1 MGPAFRRIADIYVA
15 RAEAIAKLG
24 SAGIGTLVHGDAH
37 LGNLFV
43 NVDGG
48 DRTGF
53 LDWALVCRAPGRRDV
68 ACVLCNSIPI
78 DVREANQRALVAR
91 YCETPE
97 TIEIGEPLLAD
108 AGIQTH
114 RVTRGSSTASS
125 RSTRGLRRPRP
136 PA

>member
-15 RAEAIAKLG
+15 RAEAIAKVG
-24 SAGIGTLVHGDAH
+24 SAGIATLVHGDAH

-53 LDWALVCRAPGRRDV
+53 LDLAVVCRAPGRRDV
-68 ACVLCNSIPI
+68 ACVRCNSIPI
-78 DVREANQRALVAR
+78 DVRKANERAR
-91 YCETPE
+91 C
-97 TIEIGEPLLAD
+97 PLLRSRGDHRDRRAAGGGHRHPD
-108 AGIQTH
+108 APGDAWQQY
-114 RVTRGSSTASS
+114 RLFAVYPW
-125 RSTRGLRRPRP
+125 LRRPRP